1 MSQMVNFIC
10 KICLVCDMIEKKMEK
25 SGAVEKICYVIG
37 ACEPGEI
44 VIDGE
49 ALVIAADGGLRF
61 LEEYGIKPDLTVGDF
76 DSLGH
81 VPRGENIICHPVE
94 KDDTDTLLA
103 VKLGLERG
111 CGVFVLYGCLG
122 GRIDHTFANLQT
134 LLFIAKQ
141 GARGYLI
148 GDGWVSC
155 VIRDSSLQFPAGLS
169 GTVSVFCPDGEA
181 AGITLEGLY
190 YPLTNGTLNSSF
202 PLGVSNHFTGE
213 CASVS
218 VKNGALLV
226 MWEEPAAELVK
237 SVSAR

>member
-1 MSQMVNFIC
+1 
-10 KICLVCDMIEKKMEK
+10 MIGKKREK
-25 SGAVEKICYVIG
+25 SGAVGKICYIIG

-44 VIDGE
+44 NIGGE

-61 LEEYGIKPDLTVGDF
+61 LEEHGIVPDLTVGDF

-81 VPRGENIICHPVE
+81 VPEGKNIICHPVE
-94 KDDTDTLLA
+94 KDDTDTMLA

-134 LLFIAKQ
+134 LLFIAQQ
-141 GARGYLI
+141 GARGYLV

-155 VIRDSSLQFPAGLS
+155 VIRNGTLQFPACLS

-181 AGITLEGLY
+181 EGVTLEGLY
-190 YPLTNGTLNSSF
+190 YPLTNGTLKSSF

-218 VKNGALLV
+218 VESGTLLV
-226 MWEEPAAELVK
+226 MWEESAVELVMRI
-237 SVSAR
+237 SER